1 MKPTTFLLAMGAFA
15 LTVLAT
21 PVFASDSARM
31 VPRTEVSDARPVML
45 AAIQDTDGEAHAIL
59 TGDVANAITQRFGA
73 TSPIFIDVTTE
84 RRYQQPGCSRL
95 KVMFWQDGVLLP
107 GAKAPRKQTME
118 FGINYCL
125 DGLPPKSLL

>member
-1 MKPTTFLLAMGAFA
+1 MKLPMLLIVIAAAMPA
-15 LTVLAT
+15 
-21 PVFASDSARM
+21 
-31 VPRTEVSDARPVML
+31 
-45 AAIQDTDGEAHAIL
+45 
-59 TGDVANAITQRFGA
+59 TGDIATAISQRFGA
-73 TSPIFIDVTTE
+73 TSPIFIDVTPE

-95 KVMFWQDGVLLP
+95 KVSFWQDGVLLP

>member
-1 MKPTTFLLAMGAFA
+1 MKHSILLIAMAALAMPA
-15 LTVLAT
+15 LADESSNMSL
-21 PVFASDSARM
+21 P
-31 VPRTEVSDARPVML
+31 PRTPVSDARPVML
-45 AAIQDTDGEAHAIL
+45 AAIQASNGEAHGVL
-59 TGDVANAITQRFGA
+59 TGDVANAISQRFGA
-73 TSPIFIDVTTE
+73 SSPIFIDVTTE

-95 KVMFWQDGVLLP
+95 KVLFWQDGVLLP

>member
-1 MKPTTFLLAMGAFA
+1 MKPTTFLLAMRAFA
-15 LTVLAT
+15 LTALAT
-21 PVFASDSARM
+21 PAFAQDSPRM
-31 VPRTEVSDARPVML
+31 APRTEVSDARPVML
-45 AAIQDTDGEAHAIL
+45 AAIQATDGEANGVLI
-59 TGDVANAITQRFGA
+59 GDVADAITRRFNG